1 MTGVPIVDNP
11 IKIRDTDWN
20 PAPKDYTLFGIKF
33 MNEYQGVYL
42 RRGEDSFVGTTVLH
56 TLATGVMETTDINS
70 YSVYRA
76 EFVEKDEVVPVMTSG
91 RNEALVTN
99 QVRRGLIPSNR
110 NVTIEMT
117 FDDNDNCT
125 IANADEDGQVVTG
138 SGKWVVDGDQW
149 GGEERNVLY
158 LEYQYRDLDTIQN
171 LVFGQVVSEIY
182 VDLLHTVKD
191 TLVVR
196 NRDVRF
202 EEFTIELTE

>member
-1 MTGVPIVDNP
+1 M
-11 IKIRDTDWN
+11 
-20 PAPKDYTLFGIKF
+20 
-33 MNEYQGVYL
+33 
-42 RRGEDSFVGTTVLH
+42 
-56 TLATGVMETTDINS
+56 
-70 YSVYRA
+70 
-76 EFVEKDEVVPVMTSG
+76 
-91 RNEALVTN
+91 
-99 QVRRGLIPSNR
+99 
-110 NVTIEMT
+110 
-117 FDDNDNCT
+117 
-125 IANADEDGQVVTG
+125 
-138 SGKWVVDGDQW
+138 DGDQW